1 MSMPNG
7 DIYNGMFSN
16 GKKNGRGILKIHK
29 AKKILDGYW
38 ENDEFVDSVIFWYS
52 FLLIIDKNFT
62 QE

>member
-38 ENDEFVDSVIFWYS
+38 ENDEFVDSVIF
-52 FLLIIDKNFT
+52 
-62 QE
+62 